1 MLIMF
6 LSNGSFTPRS
16 PNSVSKV
23 PENSTFDVVRKRFLD
38 EARRRC
44 WLTFGG
50 SWGWMMFWLVAT
62 QIFFLFWTPV
72 WGRFPFWRAFFFLIN
87 RVWYGVGSTQLVL
100 VSLEGVFFLSGG
112 MWLDYLVVGVKCSWG
127 KLTSGVNDS
136 MIRWWLK
143 CCPPEKGTSYGDFV
157 VSMLVLGGVIDFVC
171 FGWVLLTTGWQEE
184 LLQWQCEL
192 ESPWILEFVFT
203 KKQGIYIQCHEN
215 KLLLNLGSRVDIWV
229 FPKIMV
235 PPNHPS
241 L

>member
-1 MLIMF
+1 
-6 LSNGSFTPRS
+6 
-16 PNSVSKV
+16 
-23 PENSTFDVVRKRFLD
+23 
-38 EARRRC
+38 
-44 WLTFGG
+44 
-50 SWGWMMFWLVAT
+50 
-62 QIFFLFWTPV
+62 
-72 WGRFPFWRAFFFLIN
+72 
-87 RVWYGVGSTQLVL
+87 
-100 VSLEGVFFLSGG
+100 

-215 KLLLNLGSRVDIWV
+215 KLLLNLGSRVDIYIYGCFQKLWYPQIIHLYRV
-229 FPKIMV
+229 FHSKPSILGYPNFWKHPYIVFSRNKI
-235 PPNHPS
+235 HKQYELRLGRS
-241 L
+241 KTFQGKF